1 MELTPIYPT
10 AIGLDVHQRQIT
22 ACAIT
27 TDADGQ
33 VRVEHREFG
42 AFKRD
47 RRALAKWCEA
57 RAPDAVVM
65 ESTGIYWKSPYVAL
79 ERVGIRALVVNARHV
94 KNVPGRKTDIA
105 DAQWLAVLAR
115 AGLLRGSFIP
125 PETLRHLRLVTRQ
138 RHKLSRMLA
147 AEKNRLHKVLAD
159 GGVRLST
166 VVSDLHGQS
175 ARAMVRA
182 LIDGQSPA
190 QVLALASRRLKAPR
204 QEILASLDGE
214 LGDDHRFV
222 LAQLLEHIEQL
233 ESRIQAFNARL
244 LAGLESHRE
253 LLQLLQTL
261 PGVDRIG
268 AAMLLVEIGT
278 EMEAFGSPERLASW
292 VGICPGNNESAGK
305 RKSGRIRQGN
315 PHIRRLLCEFAH
327 AARRTRCGL
336 QAKYHS
342 LAARRGNKRAIVAL
356 AHKMLRIIY
365 FMIERR
371 DYYRDSDVD
380 YEALM
385 VERNA
390 PRWIHMLNRYGYLT
404 PSA

>member
-1 MELTPIYPT
+1 MELRPIYPT

-27 TDADGQ
+27 TDNDGQ
-33 VRVEHREFG
+33 TRLEHREFG
-42 AFKRD
+42 TFKRD
-47 RRALAKWCEA
+47 RRALAKWCA
-57 RAPDAVVM
+57 ALAPDVVVM
-65 ESTGIYWKSPYVAL
+65 ESTGIYWKSPYAAL
-79 ERVGIRALVVNARHV
+79 EQVGIRALVVNARHV
-94 KNVPGRKTDIA
+94 KTVPGRKTDIA
-105 DAQWLAVLAR
+105 DAQWLAILAR
-115 AGLLRGSFIP
+115 SGLLRGSFIP
-125 PETLRHLRLVTRQ
+125 PERLRHLRLVVRQ
-138 RHKLSRMLA
+138 RHKLNRMLT
-147 AEKNRLHKVLAD
+147 AEKNRLHKILAD

-175 ARAMVRA
+175 ARAMVQA
-182 LIDGQSPA
+182 LIEGQSPK
-190 QVLALASRRLKAPR
+190 QVFKLASRRLKAPR
-204 QEILASLDGE
+204 EDILAALDGE
-214 LGDDHRFV
+214 LSDDHRFV
-222 LAQLLEHIEQL
+222 LEQLMDHIKQL
-233 ESRIQAFNARL
+233 ESRIRAFDARL
-244 LAGLESHRE
+244 LAGLEDHRE
-253 LLQLLQTL
+253 LLKLLQTL

-278 EMEAFGSPERLASW
+278 EMEAFGSPDRLASW

-315 PHIRRLLCEFAH
+315 PHVRRLLCEFAH

-356 AHKMLRIIY
+356 GHKILRIIY

-371 DYYRDSDVD
+371 DYYRDSDVN

-390 PRWIHMLNRYGYLT
+390 PRWIRMLNQYGYLS
-404 PSA
+404 PST

>member
-10 AIGLDVHQRQIT
+10 AIGLDIHQRQIT

-33 VRVEHREFG
+33 VLVEHHEFG

-47 RRALAKWCEA
+47 RRALAQWCAA
-57 RAPDAVVM
+57 RRPDVVVM
-65 ESTGIYWKSPYVAL
+65 ESTGIYWKSPYAAL
-79 ERVGIRALVVNARHV
+79 EHVGIRALVVNARHV

-125 PETLRHLRLVTRQ
+125 PETLRHLRLVARQ

-159 GGVRLST
+159 GGVRLSA

-190 QVLALASRRLKAPR
+190 QVLTLASRRLKAPR
-204 QEILASLDGE
+204 QDILAALDGE
-214 LGDDHRFV
+214 LSDDHRFV
-222 LAQLLEHIEQL
+222 LDQLLEHIQQL
-233 ESRIQAFNARL
+233 EARIRAFDARL
-244 LAGLESHRE
+244 LAGLEDHRE
-253 LLQLLQTL
+253 LLQMLQTL

-390 PRWIHMLNRYGYLT
+390 PRWIRMLNQYGYLS
-404 PSA
+404 PST

>member
-47 RRALAKWCEA
+47 RRALAQWCAE
-57 RAPDAVVM
+57 RAPEVVVM

-125 PETLRHLRLVTRQ
+125 PETLRHLRLVSRQ
-138 RHKLSRMLA
+138 RHKLSCMLA

-182 LIDGQSPA
+182 LIDGQSPS

-204 QEILASLDGE
+204 QDILASLDGE
-214 LGDDHRFV
+214 LSDDHRFV

-233 ESRIQAFNARL
+233 ESRIRAFDEHL
-244 LAGLESHRE
+244 LAGLENYRE

-404 PSA
+404 TSA